1 MARVPAA
8 HDCLAA
14 GCVAASMRYRFRG
27 SFANRISKLETDL
40 VSGLG
45 TRYIEVRMNVIAKS
59 ALVHFWS
66 TLPKGSPRETAEAAM
81 TEWYATASKASW
93 GSFSELKKTFNSADI
108 VAGNKVIFDVGG
120 NKYRIVGLVA
130 FRSKRIYVLFVG
142 THAQYDAIDVN
153 KL

>member
-1 MARVPAA
+1 
-8 HDCLAA
+8 
-14 GCVAASMRYRFRG
+14 
-27 SFANRISKLETDL
+27 
-40 VSGLG
+40 
-45 TRYIEVRMNVIAKS
+45 MNIIAKS
-59 ALVHFWS
+59 ALVHFWNV
-66 TLPKGSPRETAEAAM
+66 LPKGSPRETAEAAM

-93 GSFSELKKTFNSADI
+93 ASFSELKKTFNSADI

-130 FRSKRIYVLFVG
+130 FRSQRIYVLFVG

>member
-1 MARVPAA
+1 
-8 HDCLAA
+8 
-14 GCVAASMRYRFRG
+14 
-27 SFANRISKLETDL
+27 
-40 VSGLG
+40 
-45 TRYIEVRMNVIAKS
+45 MNVIAKS
-59 ALVHFWS
+59 TLVNFWNTQS
-66 TLPKGSPRETAEAAM
+66 KGAPRKAAEAAV

-93 GSFSELKKTFNSADI
+93 SNFSELKKTFNSADI